1 MDIGK
6 VIDGSF
12 IYAKEGLVGRWDK
25 WILLIISCII
35 FPLFMGYTMRIY
47 RGANP
52 GPELDDWGGM
62 FIDGI
67 KLLVVGVI
75 YALPVLFLELVLK
88 RSADLAMLS
97 SVKTTTGASFMDPGA
112 FMGFLVAI
120 LFGAMIVVIVAI
132 IIGLITATATVR
144 FARTDSFSEA
154 FNFGAIFTHIGK
166 IGWMTYIIALI
177 MMGIVI
183 EIVAVIV
190 AVICIVIP
198 YIGIVLLLILLPFL
212 GLFSFRFLTLLYE
225 SAGPV

>member
-12 IYAKEGLVGRWDK
+12 IYAKEGLVGKWEK

-52 GPELDDWGGM
+52 APELNDWGGM

-75 YALPVLFLELVLK
+75 YAIPVLFLDVVLMG
-88 RSADLAMLS
+88 SAGLAIFS
-97 SVKTTTGASFMDPGA
+97 SVKTSSGAPYIDPGVI
-112 FMGFLVAI
+112 MGLLVAI
-120 LFGAMIVVIVAI
+120 LFGALIVVIVLI
-132 IIGLITATATVR
+132 IIGLITATASVR

-154 FNFGAIFTHIGK
+154 FNFGAIFSHIGR

-177 MMGIVI
+177 MLAIIIGIV
-183 EIVAVIV
+183 E
-190 AVICIVIP
+190 VICIVIP
-198 YIGIVLLLILLPFL
+198 YIGIVLSLILLPFL
-212 GLFSFRFLTLLYE
+212 GLFSARYLTLLYE
-225 SAGPV
+225 TAGPV